1 MGKVKKNGDYMDDV
15 TDKSVAVLQDTG
27 EAIAQQG
34 VEVVDKTAEYIDM
47 AVKFG
52 SEYGLKVIGALLIF
66 IIGKWIAKR
75 IQSIVV
81 KLMTK
86 NKVDE
91 TLISFIES
99 IVYIL
104 LMIVVVLASISTLGV
119 ETTSFVAILGA
130 AGLAVGLA
138 LQGTLG
144 NVGSG
149 VLLIS
154 FRPFKMGDFVTV
166 GGETGTVAGISI
178 FATTL
183 HTLDNKVV
191 IVPNSA
197 VSAGNITNFSARD
210 TRRIDLTF
218 GIGYGDDLKLAKAV
232 LETILKDDTRVL
244 NDPAPFVGVSELADS
259 SVNFVFRPWVKSDDY
274 WDVYFDM
281 LEKVKLTF
289 DEKGISIPYPQRDIH
304 IHQEPKV
311 EK

>member
-1 MGKVKKNGDYMDDV
+1 MADEQGLIDNTGEVVHD
-15 TDKSVAVLQDTG
+15 AG
-27 EAIAQQG
+27 EAIVQQG
-34 VEVVDKTAEYIDM
+34 EVVADKTQEYIDL
-47 AVKFG
+47 AITFT
-52 SEYGLKVIGALLIF
+52 SEYGLKIIGALLIF
-66 IIGKWIAKR
+66 VIGKWAAKR
-75 IQSIVV
+75 IQNIVV
-81 KLMTK
+81 KLLQK

-91 TLISFIES
+91 TLVSFIES
-99 IVYIL
+99 IVYIM
-104 LMIVVVLASISTLGV
+104 LMIVVILAAISTLGV

-197 VSAGNITNFSARD
+197 VSGGNITNFSDRE

-218 GIGYGDDLKLAKAV
+218 GIGYGDDLRKAKSI
-232 LETILKDDTRVL
+232 LEDIMKEDARILDE
-244 NDPAPFVGVSELADS
+244 PAPFVGVSELGDS
-259 SVNFVFRPWVKSDDY
+259 SVNFVFRPWVKSADY

-281 LEKVKLTF
+281 HEKVKLTF
-289 DEKGISIPYPQRDIH
+289 DEKGISIPFPQMDVH
-304 IHQEPKV
+304 LNKLGE
-311 EK
+311 

>member
-1 MGKVKKNGDYMDDV
+1 MA
-15 TDKSVAVLQDTG
+15 DKQDMVDNTSEVLI
-27 EAIAQQG
+27 EQG
-34 VEVVDKTAEYIDM
+34 SLAVDKTQEYMDM
-47 AVKFG
+47 AINFG
-52 SEYGLKVIGALLIF
+52 SSYGLKILSAILIF
-66 IIGKWIAKR
+66 MIGKWIAKR
-75 IQSIVV
+75 IQNIVV
-81 KLMTK
+81 KLMQK

-99 IVYIL
+99 IVYIM
-104 LMIVVVLASISTLGV
+104 LMIVVILAAINALGV
-119 ETTSFVAILGA
+119 QTTSFVAILGA

-197 VSAGNITNFSARD
+197 VSGGNITNFSDRE
-210 TRRIDLTF
+210 TRRIDLKF
-218 GIGYGDDLKLAKAV
+218 GIGYGDDLKMAK
-232 LETILKDDTRVL
+232 TILEDIMKADTRIL
-244 NDPAPFVGVSELADS
+244 AEPAPFVGVSELGDS
-259 SVNFVFRPWVKSDDY
+259 SVNFVFRPWVKSADY

-281 LEKVKLTF
+281 HEKVKLTF
-289 DEKGISIPYPQRDIH
+289 DEKGISIPFPQMDVH
-304 IHQEPKV
+304 LNKV
-311 EK
+311 GE